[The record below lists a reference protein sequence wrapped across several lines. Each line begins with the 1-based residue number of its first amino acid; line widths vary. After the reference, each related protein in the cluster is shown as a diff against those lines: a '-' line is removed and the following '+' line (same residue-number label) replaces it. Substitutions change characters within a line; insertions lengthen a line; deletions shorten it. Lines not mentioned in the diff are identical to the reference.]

1 MKDKNIEFINDGKK
15 ININF
20 AVEWE
25 ILDYCTQYNGIITVN
40 FVGIILKNNKILFSF
55 PKHYNICNENDKTLK
70 KIMKQILYIISLKK
84 ISLGSFETGI
94 KDEFPFKAYLE
105 ILNYYKKYGLYT
117 TNEKYFKEGYQG
129 FIDWNRTINKSNKII
144 QTNGIVYFPFVLK
157 KKKDKNVFLSE
168 CMEYVLQDA
177 TKYKDF
183 IDIII
188 PYKNNRKSNVF
199 NDFKYIS
206 LELKKIKN
214 MYFKDI
220 EIRLIQNLINYFLW
234 KSKNQDNIKLLTLSF
249 ENYWEEM
256 IHKYL
261 NKNFKDYK
269 ENRIIWENGQNNN
282 FLKPEMEYIESETVR
297 NEKNRIFY
305 KIQYDHF
312 IKDSEKNKIFIFDS
326 KYFVG
331 EVNQLNYKQLFY
343 HYHLKYKFPSYEI
356 INGLLIPTEK
366 EYYTKIHIDR
376 SDMDGVK
383 IIEHYINLNKV
394 LDFYLE
400 ENLHEN

>member
-1 MKDKNIEFINDGKK
+1 MNDKNIKFINDGKK
-15 ININF
+15 INIDF
-20 AVEWE
+20 AIEWE
-25 ILDYCTQYNGIITVN
+25 ILDYCTQYNSIITVN

-55 PKHYNICNENDKTLK
+55 PKHYNICNENDKILK
-70 KIMKQILYIISLKK
+70 KTMKQILYIISFEK

-144 QTNGIVYFPFVLK
+144 QTNGIIYFPFVLK

-188 PYKNNRKSNVF
+188 PYKNNRKNNTF
-199 NDFKYIS
+199 DDFKYVS

-234 KSKNQDNIKLLTLSF
+234 KSKNQDNIKLLTLNF
-249 ENYWEEM
+249 ENYWEKM

-312 IKDSEKNKIFIFDS
+312 IKNSRKNKIFIFDS

-394 LDFYLE
+394 LNFYLE
-400 ENLHEN
+400 EKFL